1 MIKSL
6 SLTNWKSFGTSTLWI
21 DSLTFIIGTNSA
33 GKSNIVDALAF
44 LAYIADGNK
53 ISDISVR
60 GGIEGL
66 IRRNEKDASLR
77 IVLLEDRDEYTYDI
91 SVTAEGKELLLKGER
106 LSMKSEDGKET
117 TLFFTENPE
126 YGSTHITAYFQ
137 KSKKSL
143 TKGLPVRRDTAIIC
157 QVANLN
163 VIKEIKEVCK
173 IVANS
178 LNSIFVLDPKPEKM
192 RGYTPL
198 SDTLS
203 SDCANIAGVI
213 AGLPED
219 KKKTFEETLTD
230 YVRPLPEKDLIR
242 IWAEPIGLFK
252 TDAML
257 YCAEEWIDGEV
268 IEFDARSMSDGT
280 LRFIAIITALLSA
293 KKGSTLVIEEVDN
306 GLHPSR
312 AGELV
317 MALKQLSAEKGI
329 DIICTTHNPVLID
342 ALGPE
347 MLPFISYVSRSECT
361 GASEINLLEDTPHLL
376 KLLANYTPGGLMTKG
391 YLKATDNE
399 K

>member
-33 GKSNIVDALAF
+33 GKSNLVDALAF

-53 ISDISVR
+53 ISDISMR

-66 IRRNEKDASLR
+66 IRRNEKDASLS
-77 IVLLEDRDEYTYDI
+77 IVLLEGNYEYTYEI
-91 SVTAEGKELLLKGER
+91 SVSLEGKELVLSGER

-117 TLFFTENPE
+117 TLFFTENSE
-126 YGSTHITAYFQ
+126 GTSILAYFQ

-143 TKGLPVRRDTAIIC
+143 TKGIPVRRDVAIIS
-157 QVANLN
+157 QVPNLN

-173 IVANS
+173 IVSNS
-178 LNSIFVLDPKPEKM
+178 LKSIFVLDPKPDKM

-203 SDCANIAGVI
+203 SDCDNIAGVI

-219 KKKTFEETLTD
+219 KKKTFEETLTN

-347 MLPFISYVSRSECT
+347 MLPFISYVSRSEFT
-361 GASEINLLEDTPHLL
+361 GTSEINLLEDTPHLL

-391 YLKATDNE
+391 YLKAPNHE
-399 K
+399 E